1 MMSSFSFFINYK
13 KDRFTIKLIGYHF
26 TKFLDIEEK
35 SNSVKINVLLF
46 GSKFVPVIF
55 GMGRSTM
62 LVTPSSSSK
71 LA

>member
-1 MMSSFSFFINYK
+1 MMPSFSFFINYN

-35 SNSVKINVLLF
+35 SNSVKNALLF

-55 GMGRSTM
+55 GRRVLQCWSHDQA
-62 LVTPSSSSK
+62 VVS
-71 LA
+71 

>member
-1 MMSSFSFFINYK
+1 MMSSFSFFINYN

-35 SNSVKINVLLF
+35 SNSVKNVLLF

-55 GMGRSTM
+55 GMGSSTM
-62 LVTPSSSSK
+62 LGSRTHHQAVVS
-71 LA
+71 